1 MIGILCS
8 NNKEKFYSWRLH
20 SIFSELMKRD
30 SDRLFVVFSILN
42 IDLLKGKVKGFL
54 VSKTG
59 VRPIETD
66 IPPIIYNFSFQKSSE
81 DIRNLRRLSEIDNI
95 VLVNGTNRFDQNM
108 IMEILC
114 SSNILKKYVLNFSIY
129 DKNKSNFMP
138 REDTDYVVIP
148 SKGSNIDKIYYISQE
163 QKNIKI
169 EGNEYIKR
177 GESLDYINEFLCQ
190 RYLLFIEA
198 SNILKHNN
206 CPIII
211 RTYIQRGYN
220 GTFES
225 LGRRINA
232 DIKIDE
238 VVTENTDIASLNI
251 SNYIAKF
258 IPSIGT
264 FFIDLILDKNN
275 APYLLHFGG
284 FDLWLLNNLK
294 EKEYKKDFY
303 KNLIYLSEFY
313 ERSQKGE

>member
-20 SIFSELMKRD
+20 SIFSELMKKD
-30 SDRLFVVFSILN
+30 NGRLFVVFSILN
-42 IDLLKGKVKGFL
+42 IDLLNGKVKGFL

-59 VRPIETD
+59 VRPIEAD
-66 IPPIIYNFSFQKSSE
+66 IPFIIYNFSFQKSSE

-114 SSNILKKYVLNFSIY
+114 SSNIIKKYVLPFSVY
-129 DKNKSNFMP
+129 DKNRKNFTS
-138 REDTDYVVIP
+138 REDIDYIVIP

-169 EGNEYIKR
+169 EGNEYFKK
-177 GESLDYINEFLCQ
+177 GEPWDYIDDFLCQ
-190 RYLLFIEA
+190 RYWLFIEA
-198 SNILKHNN
+198 SNILRHNN
-206 CPIII
+206 CPILI

-220 GTFES
+220 GTIS
-225 LGRRINA
+225 VIGKRINT

-275 APYLLHFGG
+275 NPYFLHFGG

-313 ERSQKGE
+313 DRSQKGE